1 MAEMGH
7 DGTHVEDE
15 DAPED
20 TAHGLGHIAARARGL
35 GGSTARDDVSAVVH
49 RMKLQMGWCIHSD
62 ELHALERE
70 RGLDKHRQDAEELVE
85 RRVLRS
91 ETCTVQRPRVLPVL
105 RIIS

>member
-1 MAEMGH
+1 MIASSR
-7 DGTHVEDE
+7 VLEDE

-35 GGSTARDDVSAVVH
+35 GGSAARDSVNTVIQRKGLWMRRCV
-49 RMKLQMGWCIHSD
+49 HSD